1 MKCKNRKKASIFETL
16 KNTSE
21 KVKWKLLWL
30 SALLLLIFCHF
41 FFIVWMFSCCLHT
54 LHWKHLFKTRF
65 FAKRLCMYTT
75 IKYFRLESLSL
86 LESFA
91 FTVRHLYFYAQFA
104 YHLSYFKM
112 EQYILR
118 FKWNEFY
125 FLTISLAIVLATH
138 NSYWHLTY

>member
-91 FTVRHLYFYAQFA
+91 FTVRHLYFYGISHNLHTIWA
-104 YHLSYFKM
+104 
-112 EQYILR
+112 IL
-118 FKWNEFY
+118 KWNNIY
-125 FLTISLAIVLATH
+125 YVLNGMNSISSQSA
-138 NSYWHLTY
+138 